1 MICPDCKGSGTYTGL
16 TVVEP
21 CRTCNGTGSVR
32 DGGEERGKWFGEPL
46 ILRRGASPDDVP
58 VVRPLS
64 PIERMRS
71 GSASKISATWY
82 SES

>member
-32 DGGEERGKWFGEPL
+32 DGGEERGKGFVEPL
-46 ILRRGASPDDVP
+46 TCAEDPP
-58 VVRPLS
+58 
-64 PIERMRS
+64 RMACWWS
-71 GSASKISATWY
+71 VHHHQ
-82 SES
+82 